1 MKATE
6 LIALASIY
14 CVCVNRCVGGCA
26 CERVYEA
33 LVREHNP
40 NPNHYHQ
47 NCLVYSRT
55 LQRLPPFLLPFP
67 SLVMSLEDLKSV
79 FSEDKS

>member
-1 MKATE
+1 M
-6 LIALASIY
+6 
-14 CVCVNRCVGGCA
+14 GGCA
-26 CERVYEA
+26 CDRVYEA

-40 NPNHYHQ
+40 NPNYYHQ

-55 LQRLPPFLLPFP
+55 LQKLLRFLLPFP

-79 FSEDKS
+79 FSEDKI